1 MEGLKIVSV
10 YASSNGEI
18 QFTGKLPPTAKSMAW
33 VASCWGIDMAFV
45 VAEAPG
51 VKIVDKPE
59 PAPEVELPAGAT
71 VHSPEAAAVTTV
83 ADVEEKPKRG
93 RRKKAAEAPAEE
105 KPKRGRRAKAAPEP
119 APVSEQTSGIT
130 NAELAKAMSQ
140 AASKVGSE
148 EALAVLKEFGVQRVN
163 ELPDEERE
171 SFLQTLRILCDDA

>member
-71 VHSPEAAAVTTV
+71 PAEEPV
-83 ADVEEKPKRG
+83 AEEKPKRG
-93 RRKKAAEAPAEE
+93 RRKKAVEAPAEE
-105 KPKRGRRAKAAPEP
+105 KPKRGRRAKAEPEP

-148 EALAVLKEFGVQRVN
+148 EALAVLKEFGVKRVN
-163 ELPDEERE
+163 ELPNEERE

>member
-71 VHSPEAAAVTTV
+71 PAEEPV
-83 ADVEEKPKRG
+83 AEEKPKRG

-163 ELPDEERE
+163 ELPGEERE